1 MTKVKRTYQPITSKN
16 IYQAYELLLDRKLI
30 SFPLTQ
36 EGRAKI
42 EAIVANINNSYF
54 GTEIY
59 KTIQEKSVAYLYFL
73 IKDHPFTDGNKRTA
87 CLVFKI
93 FCFFNNLEPNF
104 DNFKLDELAV
114 FVERA
119 KEDNH
124 QKVIAV
130 IEDFIFN
137 HK

>member
-1 MTKVKRTYQPITSKN
+1 MTKVKKTYRQITSKE
-16 IYQAYELLLDRKLI
+16 ICQTYELLLDENLV
-30 SFPLTQ
+30 SFPLS
-36 EGRAKI
+36 EGGKSNV

-104 DNFKLDELAV
+104 DDFKLDELAV
-114 FVERA
+114 FVERV

-130 IEDFIFN
+130 IADFIFN